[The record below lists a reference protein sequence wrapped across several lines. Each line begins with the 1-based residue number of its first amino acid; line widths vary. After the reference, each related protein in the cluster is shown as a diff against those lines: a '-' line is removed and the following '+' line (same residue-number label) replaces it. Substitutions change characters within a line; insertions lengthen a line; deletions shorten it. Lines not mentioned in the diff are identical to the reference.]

1 MSWKEIIK
9 KCLSVAS
16 APIRRNANFFV
27 FMYLL
32 GTISSLVT
40 IPKYGSLYDNLFL
53 ELFVDLYLLCAI
65 LAIFPKK
72 VRFCLRIVLY
82 IILYSTAAADTYCF
96 VNFGSTLNPSMLML
110 VGETNSA
117 EASNFLSALI
127 SVEVLFSSVGWILLL
142 ALIQILIAIFRKPLI
157 KLYVFLI
164 TILELASLKK
174 RLMAIPRMTAA
185 MPASFGIL
193 CIAVFITGLCTSWHN
208 KTAFHKLMSG
218 KTIGEVEHT
227 LTEKDHAVLYL
238 PIYRLDFSIYAN
250 QLAAHQITQ
259 LIRAAHTV
267 KVDSCSY
274 RSPNI
279 VLIIG
284 ESYGRHHSQQYGY
297 FMETTPRQ
305 TALEKSRKLTKFTD
319 VVTCWNLTSFVF
331 KNMLSTHVIGEK
343 GEWCDYPLFPEVFR
357 KAGYNVTF
365 ITNEFLPQAKE
376 AVYDFSGGF
385 FLNNPELSK
394 LQFDHRNT
402 QLHDLDDGLLKDYDD
417 SLKTFQK
424 EHNLTIFHLMGQHVN
439 YKLRY
444 RKEQAK
450 FWASSYEE
458 KRPEL
463 TTAQRK
469 MLSHYDNATLYNDS
483 IVAQIVKRFQK
494 EDAVVIYVP
503 DHGEECYEE
512 DRGFICRNHSAN
524 IDWPLAHYEF
534 EIPFWI
540 YCSPKYI
547 RNHRDIY
554 RQIRKAKDKRFMTD
568 ALPHLLLYLAGIE
581 TPTYKEEYNILSPK
595 YNEMRPRILK
605 NSADYD
611 QLRDEHLEKV
621 EKETR
626 KEIRNETVDINKR
639 SLQCTERT
647 CHHRHLPAQLLSLA
661 RSYRQGERISVY
673 PAQRRLAGSGYRQ
686 SRL

>member
-72 VRFCLRIVLY
+72 VRFGLRILLY

-117 EASNFLSALI
+117 EASSFLSALI
-127 SVEVLFSSVGWILLL
+127 SAEVLFSSVGWILLL
-142 ALIQILIAIFRKPLI
+142 ALIQILIALFRKQLI
-157 KLYVFLI
+157 KFYVFLI
-164 TILELASLKK
+164 TCLELASWKK
-174 RLMAIPRMTAA
+174 RIKSVPRITAA

-218 KTIGEVEHT
+218 KTIGEVEHI

-267 KVDSCSY
+267 KVDSCCY

-305 TALEKSRKLTKFTD
+305 RALEKSRKLTKFTD

-483 IVAQIVKRFQK
+483 IVTQIVKRFQK
-494 EDAVVIYVP
+494 ENAIVIYVP

-512 DRGFICRNHSAN
+512 DRGFICRNHAAN

-547 RNHRDIY
+547 KTHRDIY
-554 RQIRKAKDKRFMTD
+554 RQIRAAKDKRFMTD

-611 QLRDEHLEKV
+611 QLRDEHLKKM
-621 EKETR
+621 KEQKKQEEGQQQKKKSNKKQKKIQ
-626 KEIRNETVDINKR
+626 KE
-639 SLQCTERT
+639 
-647 CHHRHLPAQLLSLA
+647 
-661 RSYRQGERISVY
+661 
-673 PAQRRLAGSGYRQ
+673 RR
-686 SRL
+686 

>member
-9 KCLSVAS
+9 KTLSVAS

-32 GTISSLVT
+32 GMISSIVT
-40 IPKYGSLYDNLFL
+40 TPAKGTLYGNLWL
-53 ELFVDLYLLCAI
+53 ELFLDLYLLCAI
-65 LAIFPKK
+65 LAVFPRKM
-72 VRFCLRIVLY
+72 RFCLRALLY

-110 VGETNSA
+110 VGETNSS

-127 SVEVLFSSVGWILLL
+127 SAEVIFSSVGWILLL
-142 ALIQILIAIFRKPLI
+142 ALIQILIAIFRRKLI
-157 KLYVFLI
+157 KVYVFLV
-164 TILELASLKK
+164 TCLELASLKK
-174 RLMAIPRMTAA
+174 RIKAIPRMTAA
-185 MPASFGIL
+185 MPATFGIL
-193 CIAVFITGLCTSWHN
+193 CLALFITSLCTSWHN
-208 KTAFHKLMSG
+208 KAAFHQLMSG

-250 QLAAHQITQ
+250 TLAAHQITQ
-259 LIRAAHTV
+259 LIHAAQTV
-267 KVDSCSY
+267 KVDSCTY

-284 ESYGRHHSQQYGY
+284 ESFGRHHSQQYGY

-305 TALEKSRKLTKFTD
+305 VALEKSRKLTKFTD

-331 KNMLSTHVIGEK
+331 KNMLSTHVVGEK

-357 KAGYNVTF
+357 KAGYNVNF

-417 SLKTFQK
+417 SLKQYKTD
-424 EHNLTIFHLMGQHVN
+424 HNLTIFHLMGQHVN
-439 YKLRY
+439 YKQRY
-444 RKEQAK
+444 RHDQGR

-463 TTAQRK
+463 TNAQRK

-494 EDAVVIYVP
+494 EEAIVIYVP

-512 DRGFICRNHSAN
+512 NRGFICRNHSAE

-547 RNHRDIY
+547 KKHHDIY
-554 RQIRKAKDKRFMTD
+554 KQIRKAKDRRYMTD
-568 ALPHLLLYLAGIE
+568 ALPHLLLYLAGIQ
-581 TPTYKEEYNILSPK
+581 TPTYNAKYNILSDE
-595 YNEMRPRILK
+595 YDEMRPRILK

-611 QLRDEHLEKV
+611 KLRDAEIEKQ
-621 EKETR
+621 KR
-626 KEIRNETVDINKR
+626 KGGNKK
-639 SLQCTERT
+639 
-647 CHHRHLPAQLLSLA
+647 
-661 RSYRQGERISVY
+661 
-673 PAQRRLAGSGYRQ
+673 
-686 SRL
+686 

>member
-1 MSWKEIIK
+1 
-9 KCLSVAS
+9 
-16 APIRRNANFFV
+16 
-27 FMYLL
+27 
-32 GTISSLVT
+32 
-40 IPKYGSLYDNLFL
+40 
-53 ELFVDLYLLCAI
+53 
-65 LAIFPKK
+65 
-72 VRFCLRIVLY
+72 
-82 IILYSTAAADTYCF
+82 
-96 VNFGSTLNPSMLML
+96 
-110 VGETNSA
+110 
-117 EASNFLSALI
+117 
-127 SVEVLFSSVGWILLL
+127 
-142 ALIQILIAIFRKPLI
+142 
-157 KLYVFLI
+157 
-164 TILELASLKK
+164 
-174 RLMAIPRMTAA
+174 

-218 KTIGEVEHT
+218 KTIGEVEHI

-267 KVDSCSY
+267 KVDSCCY

-305 TALEKSRKLTKFTD
+305 SALEKSRKLTKFTD

-483 IVAQIVKRFQK
+483 IVTQIVKRFQK
-494 EDAVVIYVP
+494 ENAIVIYVP

-512 DRGFICRNHSAN
+512 DRGFICRNHAAN

-547 RNHRDIY
+547 KTHRDIY
-554 RQIRKAKDKRFMTD
+554 RQIRAAKDKRFMTD

-611 QLRDEHLEKV
+611 QLRDEHMKKM
-621 EKETR
+621 KEQKKQEEGQQQKKKSNKKQKKIQ
-626 KEIRNETVDINKR
+626 KE
-639 SLQCTERT
+639 
-647 CHHRHLPAQLLSLA
+647 
-661 RSYRQGERISVY
+661 
-673 PAQRRLAGSGYRQ
+673 RR
-686 SRL
+686 